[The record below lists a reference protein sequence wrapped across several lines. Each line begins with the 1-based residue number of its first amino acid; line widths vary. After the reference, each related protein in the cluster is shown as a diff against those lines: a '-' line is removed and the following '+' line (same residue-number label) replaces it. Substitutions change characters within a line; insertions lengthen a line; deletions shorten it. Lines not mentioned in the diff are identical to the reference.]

1 MQALGR
7 CGGHASDAVPTL
19 RTVAERDRHPQV
31 RKEAENALNNILGT
45 SQA

>member
-7 CGGHASDAVPTL
+7 CGAHASDAVATL